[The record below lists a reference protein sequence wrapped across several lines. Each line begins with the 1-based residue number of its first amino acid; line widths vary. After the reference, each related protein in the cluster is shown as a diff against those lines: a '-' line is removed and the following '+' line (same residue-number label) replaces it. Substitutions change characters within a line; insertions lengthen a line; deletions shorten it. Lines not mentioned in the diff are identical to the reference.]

1 MSRKDTV
8 REVLSVIDSVT
19 CLYTELAKSYFLLGP
34 LMAEENRACFNF
46 MDDGNGTVYCV
57 YCGKDIRIAG
67 PCMKQSTLGDWC

>member
-34 LMAEENRACFNF
+34 FMAVENTTMICTNCGWNLAGEPYPCVCGEEE
-46 MDDGNGTVYCV
+46 
-57 YCGKDIRIAG
+57 
-67 PCMKQSTLGDWC
+67 